1 MSVSEYIKETQ
12 GELKRVSWPSRKQVV
27 VSTLAIVVVSVSMAL
42 LLGVFDFIFSS
53 TLGKILVNE
62 GETGGVALPQPAPTS
77 LAGDAVIP
85 SGPTDANVVLPTLPN
100 TGDLGDN

>member
-77 LAGDAVIP
+77 L
-85 SGPTDANVVLPTLPN
+85 
-100 TGDLGDN
+100 